1 MVTLDRIRLTGL
13 LRRKPWKQ
21 GFFYGSI
28 LSLLANASTVV
39 QHVRCM
45 TEARTVHERSGPVV
59 DTRLHRATIAVL
71 RGRGWD
77 GLTLERVAQEAGR
90 ARSTLWRQGLT
101 REVLVNALV
110 GELAA
115 DFRET
120 MFPIL
125 TTGGTGRDRLE
136 RGLVALCELL
146 DRHLP
151 LMLATDE
158 AFHQETAPGQPPDYL
173 HPFIQFLREGAADGS
188 LEPGDDLVEAAN
200 VAFNA
205 VAWTY
210 VHLRGRHGWPA
221 ERTTSGVVDVVLNGL
236 ANDRGKEPS

>member
-1 MVTLDRIRLTGL
+1 M
-13 LRRKPWKQ
+13 
-21 GFFYGSI
+21 S
-28 LSLLANASTVV
+28 
-39 QHVRCM
+39 
-45 TEARTVHERSGPVV
+45 EAKTMRERSGPVV
-59 DTRLHRATIAVL
+59 DAELHRATITVL
-71 RGRGWD
+71 REQGWN
-77 GLTLERVAQEAGR
+77 GLTLERVAEAAGR

-101 REVLVNALV
+101 LELLVGALV

-158 AFHQETAPGQPPDYL
+158 AFHQDTAPGQPPDYL

-188 LEPGDDLVEAAN
+188 LEAGDDLVEAAN

-221 ERTTSGVVDVVLNGL
+221 ERTSSRVVDVVLNGL
-236 ANDRGKEPS
+236 ATAGRKEPS

>member
-1 MVTLDRIRLTGL
+1 MQTAVPQD
-13 LRRKPWKQ
+13 
-21 GFFYGSI
+21 
-28 LSLLANASTVV
+28 
-39 QHVRCM
+39 
-45 TEARTVHERSGPVV
+45 
-59 DTRLHRATIAVL
+59 LHRATIAVL
-71 RGRGWD
+71 RERGWD
-77 GLTLERVAQEAGR
+77 GLTLERVAEAAGR

-101 REVLVNALV
+101 REVLVGALV

-136 RGLVALCELL
+136 RGFVALCELL

-158 AFHQETAPGQPPDYL
+158 AFHQDTAPGQPPDYL

-210 VHLRGRHGWPA
+210 VHLRGRHAWPA
-221 ERTTSGVVDVVLNGL
+221 ERTASCVVDVVLNGL
-236 ANDRGKEPS
+236 ATDRGKEPS

>member
-1 MVTLDRIRLTGL
+1 MNESVPVQNRSAPAVDDGL
-13 LRRKPWKQ
+13 R
-21 GFFYGSI
+21 
-28 LSLLANASTVV
+28 
-39 QHVRCM
+39 
-45 TEARTVHERSGPVV
+45 
-59 DTRLHRATIAVL
+59 RATIEVL
-71 RGRGWD
+71 SERGWD
-77 GLTLERVAQEAGR
+77 GLTLERVAEAASR

-101 REVLVNALV
+101 LDVLVGALV

-115 DFRET
+115 DFRDT
-120 MFPIL
+120 MYPIL
-125 TTGGTGRDRLE
+125 TAGGTGRDRLE
-136 RGLVALCELL
+136 RGLVALCQLL

-158 AFHQETAPGQPPDYL
+158 AFHRETAPGQPPDYL

-188 LEPGDDLVEAAN
+188 LAAGDDVVTAAD

-221 ERTTSGVVDVVLNGL
+221 EKAQSRVVGVVLNGL
-236 ANDRGKEPS
+236 AGAPPPDPN

>member
-1 MVTLDRIRLTGL
+1 M
-13 LRRKPWKQ
+13 
-21 GFFYGSI
+21 S
-28 LSLLANASTVV
+28 
-39 QHVRCM
+39 
-45 TEARTVHERSGPVV
+45 EARTVHERSGPVV
-59 DTRLHRATIAVL
+59 DAQLHRATIAVL
-71 RGRGWD
+71 RERGWN
-77 GLTLERVAQEAGR
+77 GLTLERVAEAAGR

-101 REVLVNALV
+101 RDVLVTSLV

-136 RGLVALCELL
+136 RGLAALCELL

-188 LEPGDDLVEAAN
+188 LEPGYDLVEAAN

-205 VAWTY
+205 VAWSY

-221 ERTTSGVVDVVLNGL
+221 ERTTSCVVDVVLNGL
-236 ANDRGKEPS
+236 ATDGRKEPS

>member
-1 MVTLDRIRLTGL
+1 MTETAEMHNRSAVVDDG
-13 LRRKPWKQ
+13 LRR
-21 GFFYGSI
+21 
-28 LSLLANASTVV
+28 
-39 QHVRCM
+39 
-45 TEARTVHERSGPVV
+45 
-59 DTRLHRATIAVL
+59 ATTAVL
-71 RGRGWD
+71 REHGWD
-77 GLTLERVAQEAGR
+77 GLTLERVAKAAGR

-101 REVLVNALV
+101 IEVLVGSLV

-115 DFRET
+115 DFRSS

-125 TTGGTGRDRLE
+125 TTHGSGRNRLE
-136 RGLVALCELL
+136 HGLVALCDLL

-173 HPFIQFLREGAADGS
+173 HPFIQFLREGEADGS
-188 LEPGDDLVEAAN
+188 LAPGDDVVEAAD

-221 ERTTSGVVDVVLNGL
+221 ERATTRVVGVVLDGL
-236 ANDRGKEPS
+236 AAPRGKESR

>member
-1 MVTLDRIRLTGL
+1 MEQ
-13 LRRKPWKQ
+13 RRERP
-21 GFFYGSI
+21 
-28 LSLLANASTVV
+28 
-39 QHVRCM
+39 HVDG
-45 TEARTVHERSGPVV
+45 E
-59 DTRLHRATIAVL
+59 LHRATIAVL
-71 RGRGWD
+71 REQGWE
-77 GLTLERVAQEAGR
+77 GLTLERVAQASGR

-101 REVLVNALV
+101 LEVLVSALV

-120 MFPIL
+120 MYPIL
-125 TTGGTGRDRLE
+125 TSGGSGRDRLE
-136 RGLVALCELL
+136 RGLIALCELL

-188 LEPGDDLVEAAN
+188 LAPGDDVVEAAD

-221 ERTTSGVVDVVLNGL
+221 EKAAGRVVSVVLNGL
-236 ANDRGKEPS
+236 ADAPSPTTTKRGKE

>member
-1 MVTLDRIRLTGL
+1 MGKTSTMRVR
-13 LRRKPWKQ
+13 
-21 GFFYGSI
+21 
-28 LSLLANASTVV
+28 STVDEEL
-39 QHVRCM
+39 QH
-45 TEARTVHERSGPVV
+45 
-59 DTRLHRATIAVL
+59 ATIAVL
-71 RGRGWD
+71 RERGWD
-77 GLTLERVAQEAGR
+77 GLTLERVAQAAGR

-101 REVLVNALV
+101 IESLVGSLT

-115 DFRET
+115 DFRRS

-125 TTGGTGRDRLE
+125 TTHGTGRHRLE

-173 HPFIQFLREGAADGS
+173 HPFIQFLREGEADGS
-188 LEPGDDLVEAAN
+188 LAPGDDVVEAAD

-221 ERTTSGVVDVVLNGL
+221 ERATTRVVGVVLDGL
-236 ANDRGKEPS
+236 GTPRGKESR

>member
-1 MVTLDRIRLTGL
+1 MPAAPEVHAGRVDEA
-13 LRRKPWKQ
+13 LR
-21 GFFYGSI
+21 
-28 LSLLANASTVV
+28 
-39 QHVRCM
+39 
-45 TEARTVHERSGPVV
+45 
-59 DTRLHRATIAVL
+59 RATIAVL
-71 RGRGWD
+71 RERGWE
-77 GLTLERVAQEAGR
+77 GLTLERVAVAAGR

-101 REVLVNALV
+101 LEVLVGALV

-125 TTGGTGRDRLE
+125 TTGGTGRDRLD
-136 RGLVALCELL
+136 RGLAALCELL

-158 AFHQETAPGQPPDYL
+158 AFHQHTAPGQPPDYL
-173 HPFIQFLREGAADGS
+173 HPFIQFLREGEADGS
-188 LEPGDDLVEAAN
+188 LAPGDDLVEAAN
-200 VAFNA
+200 IAFNA

-221 ERTTSGVVDVVLNGL
+221 ERTTSCVVNVVLNGL
-236 ANDRGKEPS
+236 ASERRKEPS

>member
-1 MVTLDRIRLTGL
+1 M
-13 LRRKPWKQ
+13 
-21 GFFYGSI
+21 S
-28 LSLLANASTVV
+28 
-39 QHVRCM
+39 
-45 TEARTVHERSGPVV
+45 EAESVHERSEPVV
-59 DTRLHRATIAVL
+59 DAELHRATIAVL
-71 RGRGWD
+71 RELGWD
-77 GLTLERVAQEAGR
+77 GLTLERVAVAAGR

-101 REVLVNALV
+101 REVLVGALV

-125 TTGGTGRDRLE
+125 TTGGTGRDRFE
-136 RGLVALCELL
+136 HGLVALCELL

-158 AFHQETAPGQPPDYL
+158 AFHQDTAPGQPPDYL

-188 LEPGDDLVEAAN
+188 LDPGDDLVEAAN

-210 VHLRGRHGWPA
+210 VHLRGRHEWPA
-221 ERTTSGVVDVVLNGL
+221 ERTTTCVVDVVLNGL
-236 ANDRGKEPS
+236 ANDRRKEPS

>member
-1 MVTLDRIRLTGL
+1 MSEA
-13 LRRKPWKQ
+13 KPM
-21 GFFYGSI
+21 
-28 LSLLANASTVV
+28 
-39 QHVRCM
+39 R
-45 TEARTVHERSGPVV
+45 ERSGPVA
-59 DTRLHRATIAVL
+59 DAELHRATIAVL
-71 RGRGWD
+71 REQGWE
-77 GLTLERVAQEAGR
+77 GLTLERVAEAAGR

-101 REVLVNALV
+101 REVLVTALV

-158 AFHQETAPGQPPDYL
+158 AFHQDTAPGQPPDYL
-173 HPFIQFLREGAADGS
+173 HPFIQFLREGAVDGS

-221 ERTTSGVVDVVLNGL
+221 ERTASSVVDVVLNGL
-236 ANDRGKEPS
+236 ATDRREEPS

>member
-1 MVTLDRIRLTGL
+1 MNESATVQKPTRPALD
-13 LRRKPWKQ
+13 
-21 GFFYGSI
+21 
-28 LSLLANASTVV
+28 
-39 QHVRCM
+39 
-45 TEARTVHERSGPVV
+45 EE
-59 DTRLHRATIAVL
+59 LHRATISVL
-71 RGRGWD
+71 RERGWD
-77 GLTLERVAQEAGR
+77 GLTLERVAQAAGR

-101 REVLVNALV
+101 LEVLVSALI

-120 MFPIL
+120 MYPIL
-125 TTGGTGRDRLE
+125 TGEGTGRDRLE
-136 RGLVALCELL
+136 RGLAALCDLL
-146 DRHLP
+146 DRHMP

-188 LEPGDDLVEAAN
+188 LAPGADVVEAAD

-221 ERTTSGVVDVVLNGL
+221 AKAALRVTGVVLHGL
-236 ANDRGKEPS
+236 ATPSPAVPKRRKERS

>member
-1 MVTLDRIRLTGL
+1 MHDRPRV
-13 LRRKPWKQ
+13 
-21 GFFYGSI
+21 S
-28 LSLLANASTVV
+28 
-39 QHVRCM
+39 
-45 TEARTVHERSGPVV
+45 EE
-59 DTRLHRATIAVL
+59 LHRATIAVL
-71 RGRGWD
+71 RERGWD
-77 GLTLERVAQEAGR
+77 GLTLERVAEEAGR

-101 REVLVNALV
+101 RDVLVTALV

-120 MFPIL
+120 LFPIL

-158 AFHQETAPGQPPDYL
+158 AFHQDTAPGQPPDYL

-188 LEPGDDLVEAAN
+188 LDPGDDLVETAN

-221 ERTTSGVVDVVLNGL
+221 ERTTSCVVDVVLNGL
-236 ANDRGKEPS
+236 AADRRKEPS